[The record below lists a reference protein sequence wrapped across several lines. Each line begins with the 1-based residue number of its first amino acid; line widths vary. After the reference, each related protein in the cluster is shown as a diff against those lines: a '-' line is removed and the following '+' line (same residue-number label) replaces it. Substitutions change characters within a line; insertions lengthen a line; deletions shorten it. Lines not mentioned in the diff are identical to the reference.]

1 MPHGVAAAG
10 LSPPAETSR
19 SGAASAGTSTLL
31 SPLPVPAAAG
41 VRHGFG
47 TRRRLMVAFTALAV
61 AFALAFGSI
70 LVGLHRIKERVDY
83 LHEHEDQMRVV
94 LELEGAVRDEYK
106 AQLRYLSAPEPAQ
119 ARAVSA
125 SAERIVPLLATLTAR
140 VDEPEAIAWV
150 GATGA
155 AVKELERSFQE
166 EKAPAARRGEI
177 AHGSAHASAYELVFT
192 VEENAGRLFAF
203 LRERVVMNS
212 GAIGEMHAL
221 TLKLAIVF
229 VAGTLL
235 LAAGLAAYLAR
246 AIAAPLA
253 VLGAGASRIASGDL
267 ATRIDLSTPDEFGT
281 LAAEFNAMAA
291 SLEQH
296 HERLVRSEKLAGL
309 GRVAAG
315 IAHELNNPL
324 QVILGYVS
332 LDRDR
337 ATGAMREHLARI
349 ERETVRCK
357 EIVESLLQ
365 VARPTVS
372 SVPVPVPLR
381 EVCDEVAEAL
391 RVAMGDRAPEIAVEG
406 EGVAR
411 GTRTHFRQI
420 VFNLAKNAADA
431 AGAAGAVRI
440 AIAGSEGQ
448 IEISVSDTGPGVSAD
463 LRELIFEPFFTTK
476 SEGTGL
482 GLAIARSIAASLGGD
497 IDLERGERGGARFT
511 VRLPAVS
518 GQA

>member
-1 MPHGVAAAG
+1 MSHGVAAAG
-10 LSPPAETSR
+10 LSPPAEGSR
-19 SGAASAGTSTLL
+19 SGAGGAAASTLL
-31 SPLPVPAAAG
+31 SPLPVHAVAT
-41 VRHGFG
+41 RHGFG
-47 TRRRLMVAFTALAV
+47 TRRRLMLAFTALAV

-94 LELEGAVRDEYK
+94 LELEAAVRDEYK
-106 AQLRYLSAPEPAQ
+106 AQIQYLSAPLPAK
-119 ARAVSA
+119 ARAVEEA
-125 SAERIVPLLATLTAR
+125 AGRIVPLLATLTER

-150 GATGA
+150 AETRA
-155 AVKELERSFQE
+155 AVRELERSFKE
-166 EKAPAARRGEI
+166 ENAPAARRGEV
-177 AHGSAHASAYELVFT
+177 ARATYLHPGAYELVFT

-212 GAIGEMHAL
+212 GAIGEMHQL

-235 LAAGLAAYLAR
+235 LAAGLAAYLSR
-246 AIAAPLA
+246 AIAAPLG
-253 VLGAGASRIASGDL
+253 VLGAGAARIASGDL
-267 ATRIDLSTPDEFGT
+267 ATRIDLSTPDEFGA
-281 LAAEFNAMAA
+281 LAAEFNAMAT

-337 ATGAMREHLARI
+337 VTGAVREHLARI

-391 RVAMGDRAPEIAVEG
+391 RVAMGGRAPAITVEG

-411 GTRTHFRQI
+411 GTRTPFRQI

-431 AGAAGAVRI
+431 AGAEGAVRI
-440 AIAGSEGQ
+440 AIAPGEKQ
-448 IEISVSDTGPGVSAD
+448 VQISVSDTGPGISAE
-463 LRELIFEPFFTTK
+463 LRDRIFEPFFTTK

-497 IDLERGERGGARFT
+497 IDLERVEGGGARFT
-511 VRLPAVS
+511 VRVPAVS
-518 GQA
+518 GEA